1 MRDRIEATRS
11 GPSCLFHRRQ
21 ETLAQPV
28 GERDRLEGLHVY
40 HHRDLAG
47 LEHRAAL
54 DRGRV
59 LQVHR
64 RAADLQHVH
73 RDGDALAVVDR
84 REELDL
90 DLRAREAEA
99 FLEDQRIGL
108 ADVAREEVLE
118 RDVQE
123 VDEPRVIRDSR
134 RVQVPEADEDRCLE
148 QG

>member
-1 MRDRIEATRS
+1 
-11 GPSCLFHRRQ
+11 
-21 ETLAQPV
+21 
-28 GERDRLEGLHVY
+28 
-40 HHRDLAG
+40 
-47 LEHRAAL
+47 
-54 DRGRV
+54 
-59 LQVHR
+59 
-64 RAADLQHVH
+64 
-73 RDGDALAVVDR
+73 VDR